1 MALFFYEQR
10 LITVIKYYIAKSN
23 PATGRRLAAK
33 IMDIQSGKK
42 KNRLTLY
49 IGIALVLGIAL
60 GFIFNKTYVGEEN
73 SRIANAD
80 TQAKHLLEK
89 MKAFEM
95 PKDSV
100 AFAALSEQ
108 QKKIT
113 EQKKAV
119 EQNLLNTED
128 ETAALANIKLLGDS
142 LKSINTLLTAQ
153 TDTASTAY
161 KSLQKQKDLV
171 AVQKSDTIKA
181 RDKKLEWF
189 TILADIFLR
198 LIKMIVAPLVFT
210 TLVVGVAKLGDIKAV
225 GRIGG
230 KTMLWFL
237 SASLVSLLLGMLLV
251 NIFEPGTRMNLPLP
265 DSTVNT
271 GIDKA
276 AMTVKDFFYH
286 VFPASVVDAMAKN
299 EILQIVVFSL
309 FFGVAAAALGDIAKP
324 VVKALDAV
332 AHIILRITSYVM
344 SGFAPLAVFGAMT
357 AIIAKQG
364 IGILKTYSIFIGEFY
379 FGLLLLWILL
389 ALAGFLFI
397 KKRVFNLLRRMEEP
411 IMLAF
416 STASSEA
423 AFPKTMLELER
434 FGCKDKIVSFVLP
447 LGYSFN
453 LDGSMMYMTFASLF
467 IAQSY
472 GMHIPFATQITM
484 LLVLMLTSKGIAG
497 VPRASLV
504 VIAGTL
510 ATFNIPEAGIA
521 LLLGIDPLL
530 DMGRSATNVVGN
542 SIATAVVSKWE
553 GELSH
558 GHHHEHHGHKHH
570 GH

>member
-1 MALFFYEQR
+1 ME
-10 LITVIKYYIAKSN
+10 VKPNKS
-23 PATGRRLAAK
+23 
-33 IMDIQSGKK
+33 
-42 KNRLTLY
+42 NRLTLY
-49 IGIALVLGIAL
+49 IGIALIAGIIA
-60 GFIFNKTYVGEEN
+60 GFILNKTYVGTEN
-73 SRIANAD
+73 FKIANAD
-80 TQAKHLLEK
+80 VQAQKLHDK
-89 MKAFEM
+89 MRPYEM
-95 PKDSV
+95 VKDST
-100 AFAALSEQ
+100 ALRYLLA
-108 QKKIT
+108 
-113 EQKKAV
+113 EQKEIAAKKKAA
-119 EQNLLNTED
+119 ENGLLGSDD
-128 ETAALANIKLLGDS
+128 EAGSYAGIKLFSDS
-142 LKSINTLLTAQ
+142 LKAINGKLAAL
-153 TDTASTAY
+153 TDTGNVAY
-161 KSLQKQKDLV
+161 KELQQQRVLISQQKNDNL
-171 AVQKSDTIKA
+171 KE
-181 RDKKLEWF
+181 RDKKLDWF

-230 KTMLWFL
+230 KTLLWFI
-237 SASLVSLLLGMLLV
+237 SASLMSLLLGMILV
-251 NIFEPGTRMNLPLP
+251 NIFKPGIAMHLTLP
-265 DSTVNT
+265 DSTTST

-276 AMTVKDFFYH
+276 ALTIKDFFYH
-286 VFPASVVDAMAKN
+286 VFPASVIDAMAKN
-299 EILQIVVFSL
+299 EILQIVVFAL
-309 FFGVAAAALGDIAKP
+309 FFGVAAAAIGDFAKP
-324 VVKALDAV
+324 VVHAMDV
-332 AHIILRITSYVM
+332 MAHIILKVTGYVM
-344 SGFAPLAVFGAMT
+344 NFAPLAVFGAMS

-379 FGLLLLWILL
+379 FGLLLLWIVLIV
-389 ALAGFLFI
+389 AGTVFVGPRIIILI
-397 KKRVFNLLRRMEEP
+397 KRMKEP
-411 IMLAF
+411 ILLAF

-472 GMHIPFATQITM
+472 GMDIPFATQLTM

-553 GELSH
+553 GALANT
-558 GHHHEHHGHKHH
+558 HEEEIP
-570 GH
+570 